1 VMKHTALTLLFLL
14 ILLCPAGLSSST
26 GHRKA
31 VSLLESAVWS
41 AGPEHAEEG
50 GGHENLYHWINF
62 ILLAVALVY
71 LGRKP
76 LGAFFA
82 QRSESVRKALEE
94 GRKALE
100 ASQAQ
105 LKAVEEKL
113 LHLEQEIAAFKASA
127 LREMEAERERLRQ
140 AAAAEAEKIRDFT
153 RVQMDVALRAAKLEL
168 KNYAV
173 LQAIEQA
180 EAMIRQRL
188 DDAGRSRLFGRFL
201 AGLEAKERKN

>member
-1 VMKHTALTLLFLL
+1 MKHTALALVFLF
-14 ILLCPAGLSSST
+14 ILLCPSRLPSSAG
-26 GHRKA
+26 HMKA
-31 VSLLESAVWS
+31 VSLHEAAGLSAP
-41 AGPEHAEEG
+41 PEHAEEG
-50 GGHENLYHWINF
+50 EGHESLYHWINF
-62 ILLAVALVY
+62 ILLAAALVY

-113 LHLEQEIAAFKASA
+113 RHLEQDIEAFKASA
-127 LREMEAERERLRQ
+127 VREMEAQRERLRQ

-153 RVQMDVALRAAKLEL
+153 RVQMDAALRAAKLEL

-173 LQAIEQA
+173 QQAIEQA

-188 DDAGRSRLFGRFL
+188 DDTGRSRLFGRFVS
-201 AGLEAKERKN
+201 GLDAKERKN

>member
-1 VMKHTALTLLFLL
+1 VRHTALALLFLF

-26 GHRKA
+26 GHLTT
-31 VSLLESAVWS
+31 VSLHEAAAWS
-41 AGPEHAEEG
+41 AGPEQAEEG
-50 GGHENLYHWINF
+50 EGHENLYHWINF
-62 ILLAVALVY
+62 ILLGAALVY

-82 QRSESVRKALEE
+82 QRSGSIQKALEE

-105 LKAVEEKL
+105 LRAVEEKL
-113 LHLEQEIAAFKASA
+113 RRLEQDIAAFKASA
-127 LREMEAERERLRQ
+127 IREMEAERERLRQ
-140 AAAAEAEKIRDFT
+140 AAAAEAEKISDLT

-168 KNYAV
+168 KNYAAQ
-173 LQAIEQA
+173 QAIEQA

-201 AGLEAKERKN
+201 GGLAAKERKN

>member
-1 VMKHTALTLLFLL
+1 VRHAALTLLLL
-14 ILLCPAGLSSST
+14 SILLGSGGLAG
-26 GHRKA
+26 
-31 VSLLESAVWS
+31 S
-41 AGPEHAEEG
+41 AGHLTAASWHEAGGRSAPPEQGEEG
-50 GGHENLYHWINF
+50 EGQENLYHWINF
-62 ILLAVALVY
+62 ILLAAALVY

-113 LHLEQEIAAFKASA
+113 RHLEQDIAAFKASA
-127 LREMEAERERLRQ
+127 VGEMEGEHERLRQ

-153 RVQMDVALRAAKLEL
+153 RVQMEVALRAAKLEL

-173 LQAIEQA
+173 EQAIELA

-188 DDAGRSRLFGRFL
+188 DEAGRNRLFGRFIS
-201 AGLEAKERKN
+201 GLEGKERKN

>member
-1 VMKHTALTLLFLL
+1 VRHAALTFLL
-14 ILLCPAGLSSST
+14 LSILLGSAGLF
-26 GHRKA
+26 
-31 VSLLESAVWS
+31 VS
-41 AGPEHAEEG
+41 AGHLTAASLHEAAGRSAPPEHAEEG
-50 GGHENLYHWINF
+50 EGQENLYHWINF
-62 ILLAVALVY
+62 ILLAAALVY

-113 LHLEQEIAAFKASA
+113 RHLEQDIAAFKASA
-127 LREMEAERERLRQ
+127 VREMEAEHERLRQ

-153 RVQMDVALRAAKLEL
+153 GVQMDVALRAAKLEL
-168 KNYAV
+168 KDYAV
-173 LQAIEQA
+173 QQAIELA

-188 DDAGRSRLFGRFL
+188 DDAGRNRLFGRFIS
-201 AGLEAKERKN
+201 GLEGKERKN

>member
-1 VMKHTALTLLFLL
+1 LTLLLL
-14 ILLCPAGLSSST
+14 FTLLCPAGLPGSA
-26 GHRKA
+26 GHLTA
-31 VSLLESAVWS
+31 VSSCESAAW
-41 AGPEHAEEG
+41 AAALEQAEE
-50 GGHENLYHWINF
+50 GHENLYHWINF
-62 ILLAVALVY
+62 ILLAAALFY

-113 LHLEQEIAAFKASA
+113 RHLEQDIAAFKASA
-127 LREMEAERERLRQ
+127 VREMEAERERLRQ

-168 KNYAV
+168 RSYAV
-173 LQAIEQA
+173 QQAIEQA
-180 EAMIRQRL
+180 EAMIRERL
-188 DDAGRSRLFGRFL
+188 DDAGRSRLFGRFV

>member
-1 VMKHTALTLLFLL
+1 LKYTALTLLVLF
-14 ILLCPAGLSSST
+14 ILLCPSRPPGSACHLA
-26 GHRKA
+26 A
-31 VSLLESAVWS
+31 VSLPAAVWP
-41 AGPEHAEEG
+41 AGPECAEESE
-50 GGHENLYHWINF
+50 GHESLYHWVNF
-62 ILLAVALVY
+62 ILLAAALVY

-76 LGAFFA
+76 LEAFFA

-113 LHLEQEIAAFKASA
+113 RHLEQDIAAFKASA
-127 LREMEAERERLRQ
+127 VREMDAERERLRQ
-140 AAAAEAEKIRDFT
+140 AAAAEAEKIKDFT

-168 KNYAV
+168 RNYAV
-173 LQAIEQA
+173 QRALEQA

-188 DDAGRSRLFGRFL
+188 DDAGRRRLFGHFV